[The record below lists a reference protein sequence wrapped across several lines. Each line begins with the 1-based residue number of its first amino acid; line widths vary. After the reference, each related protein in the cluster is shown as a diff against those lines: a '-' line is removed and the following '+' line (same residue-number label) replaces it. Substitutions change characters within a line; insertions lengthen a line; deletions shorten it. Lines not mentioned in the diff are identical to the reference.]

1 MHWSIDFISFEVI
14 SYTSL
19 ALGLSLVGVSPLKV
33 YRKIIIVSV
42 VTAAIYML
50 SEELMPMGFAFFTMY
65 VWMLAC
71 IVFYM
76 RLSLVHG
83 VTATLLGMTYHLT
96 FIMLLQYNMFDL
108 ILTSSNIEQD
118 IVIQLI
124 VLLFVLMNNILVII
138 FVFQKEPVLFQR
150 TFFNI
155 QDVQDDQSVPLY
167 YPQLLFSILIVIVLD
182 IFLYYTYLEK
192 SLFTTSFRIF
202 VTLWGIFM
210 CVLILFF
217 LRKALNHKMEQT
229 QLFMDKQYQQD
240 IQSFF
245 SVIRSQRHDFNFHLN
260 SIYGLIQ
267 NGKYSEGNA
276 YIEEIV
282 KNTQQINELLPL
294 SHPAT
299 SALLN
304 TLRELGQSKGIALH
318 FYIYDDLKEMP
329 CSIYDTNKILGN
341 LIQNAI
347 DEVETGNMEERDIQ
361 VEIAKE
367 KDQVVIRV
375 KNPTLLTDEEIAQMF
390 QSGYSTK
397 QKHEGVGLAGV
408 EKIISRYRGIVF
420 PELDKHTIT
429 MNVRIPIL
437 E

>member
-1 MHWSIDFISFEVI
+1 
-14 SYTSL
+14 
-19 ALGLSLVGVSPLKV
+19 
-33 YRKIIIVSV
+33 
-42 VTAAIYML
+42 
-50 SEELMPMGFAFFTMY
+50 
-65 VWMLAC
+65 
-71 IVFYM
+71 
-76 RLSLVHG
+76 
-83 VTATLLGMTYHLT
+83 
-96 FIMLLQYNMFDL
+96 
-108 ILTSSNIEQD
+108 
-118 IVIQLI
+118 
-124 VLLFVLMNNILVII
+124 
-138 FVFQKEPVLFQR
+138 
-150 TFFNI
+150 
-155 QDVQDDQSVPLY
+155 
-167 YPQLLFSILIVIVLD
+167 
-182 IFLYYTYLEK
+182 
-192 SLFTTSFRIF
+192 
-202 VTLWGIFM
+202 
-210 CVLILFF
+210 
-217 LRKALNHKMEQT
+217 
-229 QLFMDKQYQQD
+229 
-240 IQSFF
+240 
-245 SVIRSQRHDFNFHLN
+245 
-260 SIYGLIQ
+260 
-267 NGKYSEGNA
+267 
-276 YIEEIV
+276 